1 MSHRLI
7 CAVSTAA
14 ITLLATA
21 NTDARSHHTRVAAHH
36 HHYHGGPAS
45 YQGYA
50 GYRYIAPVD
59 PRYGYEEAPYD
70 PSYQGPGAEVFA
82 LTRKAQHEPG
92 VTLELEPDAKET
104 ATGGPVGGVP
114 GRDGT

>member
-1 MSHRLI
+1 MTHRLLFM
-7 CAVSTAA
+7 ASAA
-14 ITLLATA
+14 ALIALQTSHA
-21 NTDARSHHTRVAAHH
+21 DARPRHVRTAAHH
-36 HHYHGGPAS
+36 HRHYAGVPSYRGDPA
-45 YQGYA
+45 YGYA
-50 GYRYIAPVD
+50 APVD